1 MIHYC
6 GMKKIITM
14 VNCIQLPSQW
24 QIRSLTP
31 FNANMA
37 DILLQKCVMKMRRGR
52 QKEAKHAP

>member
-1 MIHYC
+1 
-6 GMKKIITM
+6 MKKIITM

-37 DILLQKCVMKMRRGR
+37 DILLQKCVMKMRRRR